1 MVQSQIKSN
10 VEVGRRWK
18 IQPKYK
24 RLSGVL
30 GTGLLLGIAWMCWGA
45 FRTGQEPIAFAQ
57 GRISMDISKPMNASV
72 GVSSN
77 PNTSHETSSTG
88 PMPWVDSGVDVYFLT
103 GRNKESSAAIMFR
116 DVPSEY
122 CTKPMQLQPEV
133 IEAFGKMRKAA
144 AGAGIALTLLSG
156 RRTYEQQKIIWVNKW
171 NKLQS
176 RGIHGV
182 EAVEQ
187 ILRFSSMPGSSRHH
201 WGTDI
206 DINSLEPAYFTTL
219 KGAKELSWLRA
230 NAGNYGFVEVYSPR
244 STGRKTGYQPEP
256 WHWSYMPLASSYL
269 TQYQQKIGYTH
280 FGIPD
285 SKSSDSVLV
294 ITNKKTTTDM
304 VFPGSSYA
312 KSVKIIE
319 NYVGGIY
326 DKGTWKKP
334 E

>member
-1 MVQSQIKSN
+1 MVQSQIESN
-10 VEVGRRWK
+10 GALDRRWK

-30 GTGLLLGIAWMCWGA
+30 GMGLLVGIAWMCWGA
-45 FRTGQEPIAFAQ
+45 FRAGQEPFAFAQ
-57 GRISMDISKPMNASV
+57 GKIGLDILKSMDANV
-72 GVSSN
+72 GISSN
-77 PNTSHETSSTG
+77 TNTGTKTSPTG
-88 PMPWVDSGVDVYFLT
+88 PMQWVDSGVDVYFLT
-103 GRNKESSAAIMFR
+103 GRNKESSAAIQFR

-122 CTKPMQLQPEV
+122 CMKPMQLQPEV
-133 IEAFGKMRKAA
+133 IEAFGKMRRAA

-206 DINSLEPAYFTTL
+206 DINSLEPAYFTTP

-230 NAGNYGFVEVYSPR
+230 NAGNYGFAEVYSPR

-269 TQYQQKIGYTH
+269 TQYQQKIGYPH

-294 ITNKKTTTDM
+294 LTNKKTTTAM

-326 DKGTWKKP
+326 DNGTWKKP